1 MFNSLLLLVEKN
13 VTRSSSKNRLL
24 STTNNSFNLSMT
36 INKVLIWQK
45 EYVFL
50 KLWTERWKFFFLFQ
64 NQPHRD
70 VTWNTCFHILE
81 ILREITYHFSR
92 IFKKITHA
100 SLLLYKSKHLHSYW
114 WRIFS
119 NFKEHLFKGT
129 SFSSCFCNFF

>member
-45 EYVFL
+45 ECFFETVDR
-50 KLWTERWKFFFLFQ
+50 KVKVFFLFQ

-70 VTWNTCFHILE
+70 VT
-81 ILREITYHFSR
+81 
-92 IFKKITHA
+92 
-100 SLLLYKSKHLHSYW
+100 
-114 WRIFS
+114 
-119 NFKEHLFKGT
+119 
-129 SFSSCFCNFF
+129 